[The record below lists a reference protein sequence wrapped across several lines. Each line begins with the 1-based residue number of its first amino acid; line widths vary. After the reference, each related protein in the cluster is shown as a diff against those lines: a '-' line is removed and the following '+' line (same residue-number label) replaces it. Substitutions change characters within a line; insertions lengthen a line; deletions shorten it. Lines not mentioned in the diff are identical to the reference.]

1 MLQGF
6 RRGRRGQFKH
16 IAHGLLPAASIAPK
30 AAVPRTPPPRS
41 PNPSPER
48 PRSAL
53 AAAILATTLT
63 GRTVAIPQPRRRS
76 QSEGDTTYAD
86 QDGLIHPY
94 ATIAELRPQQGWQ
107 NEAGRRSSLLSF
119 SALDYAED
127 DSSSQLCSSHEELG
141 PGGAHP
147 AKGARGAAVYAL
159 PCRNQVPL
167 SHEVDR
173 EEEENFSK
181 HDGCRG
187 SPPASERTQEK
198 DDKHVLNL
206 KDEKPPLCEKPPP
219 SPDVSG
225 RARQRGL
232 EITREKFQDL
242 KEENGFLSDKN
253 RTLAFELK
261 MVKQT
266 VKDLHSQLKRVE
278 KENQKLKEALPVSSP
293 EVMPELFNLRK
304 HAQELVDENDGLK
317 MTVHRLNAELS
328 RYQTK
333 FRHLS
338 KEESLTIEGLPS
350 EGPTPPWL
358 LDVKY
363 LSPLLLAYEDRMKE
377 KDELSATLQEE
388 MKMFRLRVQEV
399 VKENEDLHQKLK
411 KSDPVNSEKWHQLQT
426 QAELLSKENKLL
438 TEQLEVQRKKAKDAH
453 QEHLEE
459 VSQLKK
465 QLTLLETITQSQERE
480 LSESKKQLEALR
492 LECQELRTQL
502 DGKIALNVHA
512 SIVNE
517 LESHLQKEEER
528 ESAEMDKLMEK
539 LTSLQL
545 ENKSLLMEKDN
556 LTATS
561 RALRE
566 ELGQTQR
573 RCRRSE
579 KKMEVLKKQVE
590 KSMEKEMSAHQYLA
604 DLVGLAETIT
614 QERDLLICL
623 AKCLESE
630 KCGILNRILEG
641 NVRLGRLEEKVKGY
655 RKRTALKVGDIS
667 HRLTEQQEDF
677 SSRTA
682 QYQQEMR
689 HLQRVLQDKQE
700 VLDAALQ
707 QKRDMEG
714 ELEVVWEATSKEN
727 LRIRKLLQDALERR
741 SLWDSQAL
749 EVLCAES
756 LSPGDQLD
764 GFGFSY
770 CDMKPPPA
778 LPLGPVDSPGREA
791 LA

>member
-6 RRGRRGQFKH
+6 RRGRRGQFRH

-76 QSEGDTTYAD
+76 QSEGDTTDAD
-86 QDGLIHPY
+86 PDGLIHPY
-94 ATIAELRPQQGWQ
+94 ATTAELRPQQSWQ
-107 NEAGRRSSLLSF
+107 SEAGRRASLPSF
-119 SALDYAED
+119 SALGYAEE
-127 DSSSQLCSSHEELG
+127 DSSSQLCSSKEESG
-141 PGGAHP
+141 PGGAGP
-147 AKGARGAAVYAL
+147 AEGARGAAVYAL

-167 SHEVDR
+167 SREVDS
-173 EEEENFSK
+173 EEEETLSK

-187 SPPASERTQEK
+187 SPPASECPQEK
-198 DDKHVLNL
+198 DDKHVLSW
-206 KDEKPPLCEKPPP
+206 KDEKPLLCEKPPP

-232 EITREKFQDL
+232 EIAKEKFQEL
-242 KEENGFLSDKN
+242 KEENGFLNDTN
-253 RTLAFELK
+253 RTLALELK
-261 MVKQT
+261 VVKQT
-266 VKDLHSQLKRVE
+266 VKDLQAQLKRAG
-278 KENQKLKEALPVSSP
+278 KENQKLKEALTASSP

-304 HAQELVDENDGLK
+304 QAQELVDENDGLK

-338 KEESLTIEGLPS
+338 KEESLTLEGLPP

-426 QAELLSKENKLL
+426 QADLLSAENKLL
-438 TEQLEVQRKKAKDAH
+438 TQQLEAQRKNAKDEH
-453 QEHLEE
+453 QERHEE
-459 VSQLKK
+459 VSQLRKE
-465 QLTLLETITQSQERE
+465 LRLLETITQSQEKE
-480 LSESKKQLEALR
+480 LSESKKQLGALQ
-492 LECQELRTQL
+492 LECQELRSQL
-502 DGKIALNVHA
+502 DGKIALDVHA
-512 SIVNE
+512 SIVKE
-517 LESHLQKEEER
+517 LESQLQKEEER
-528 ESAEMDKLMEK
+528 ESAEMDKLVET
-539 LTSLQL
+539 LASLQMQ
-545 ENKSLLMEKDN
+545 NKSLMLEKDE
-556 LTATS
+556 LTAAS
-561 RALRE
+561 QALRV

-579 KKMEVLKKQVE
+579 KKIEVLKKQVE
-590 KSMEKEMSAHQYLA
+590 KSMEKEMFAHQYLA

-614 QERDLLICL
+614 QERDLLVYL

-677 SSRTA
+677 SSRMA

-689 HLQRVLQDKQE
+689 HLHRILQDKQE
-700 VLDAALQ
+700 VLDEALQ

-714 ELEVVWEATSKEN
+714 ELEFVWEATSKEN
-727 LRIRKLLQDALERR
+727 QRIRKLLQDALERR
-741 SLWDSQAL
+741 SLRDSRAL
-749 EVLCAES
+749 EVLCTES
-756 LSPGDQLD
+756 LSQGDKLD
-764 GFGFSY
+764 NFGFSY

-778 LPLGPVDSPGREA
+778 LPPGPVDSPGREA